1 MSSIDL
7 THQNRVLNDH
17 IKHSKGTKT
26 VCVTTCLN
34 FFKIPFD
41 AYHYT
46 SSDRDRHTY
55 KNVLRKFGYSVRSKR
70 SEFQALKYITMTKLR
85 SNMRKSKYGK
95 NDYFIVSGFQSKS
108 AHLMVLN
115 GNGETIIDTAKGCK
129 WRIRAVNIVE

>member
-1 MSSIDL
+1 MTDI
-7 THQNRVLNDH
+7 TNRYRTLNDH

-26 VCVTTCLN
+26 VCVSTCLN

-46 SSDRDRHTY
+46 HTY
-55 KNVLRKFGYSVRSKR
+55 KNVLRKFGYSVRSKK
-70 SEFQALKYITMTKLR
+70 SEFGALKHITMTKLR

-95 NDYFIVSGFQSKS
+95 DDYFIVVGYQSKK
-108 AHLMVLN
+108 AHMMVLN

-129 WRIRAVNIVE
+129 WRISGVCIVE